1 MGYKIEQVEGIG
13 AAYAAKLNEA
23 GVKTTEQLLEQCAT
37 KSGRAK
43 MAEATGISEK
53 LILKWTNHADLF
65 RINGIAGQFA
75 ELLEAAG
82 VDTVKEF
89 RHRVPANLQPKL
101 VEVNEAKNICN
112 RVPSVAELEKMIAQ
126 AKELE
131 PIITY

>member
-1 MGYKIEQVEGIG
+1 MGYKIEQIEGIG
-13 AAYAAKLNEA
+13 AVYAEKLQAA
-23 GVKTTEQLLEQCAT
+23 GVKTTEDLLEKCAT
-37 KSGRAK
+37 KKGRVA

-89 RHRVPANLQPKL
+89 RNRVAANLQPKME
-101 VEVNEAKNICN
+101 EVNKEKNLCN

>member
-1 MGYKIEQVEGIG
+1 MAYKIDQIEGIG
-13 AAYAAKLNEA
+13 PAFAEKLSAA
-23 GVKTTEQLLEQCAT
+23 GIKTTEALLEKCAA
-37 KSGRAK
+37 KKGRAQI
-43 MAEATGISEK
+43 AEATGISEK

-65 RINGIAGQFA
+65 RVNGIAGQFA

-101 VEVNEAKNICN
+101 VEINEAKNLCN

-131 PIITY
+131 PLITY